1 VSRLAAAL
9 AVAAALLAAVA
20 TADVPVPALTAR
32 VTDVSGVLSPSDK
45 SALERRLRDFEA
57 AKGSQIAVLIVPTTQ
72 PETIEQYGIRVADAW
87 KLGRKG
93 VDDGAIL
100 VVATDDRALR
110 IEVGYGLEG
119 VMPDA
124 VAKRIIDEVIVPRFK
139 AGDLAG
145 GIDAGVERMIGVVEG
160 EPLPP
165 PQPKPP
171 VGRLRE
177 IGPLAITGLF
187 IGLPILAGILRSM
200 FGRLGAAGIA
210 ASIAGVLGWIV
221 VGSLVVGV
229 IIAVFAFLIAIGG
242 GGIPGQVVRGGG
254 WGGGGGFGGGGFRGG
269 GGGFGGGGGGFGG
282 GGASGRW

>member
-1 VSRLAAAL
+1 MSRLGAAL
-9 AVAAALLAAVA
+9 AVAAALVAAVA
-20 TADVPVPALTAR
+20 TADVPVPQLTAR
-32 VTDVSGVLSPSDK
+32 VTDLSGVLSPAQQ
-45 SALERRLRDFEA
+45 SALERRLRDFET
-57 AKGSQIAVLIVPTTQ
+57 AKGAQIAVLIVPTTE

-100 VVATDDRALR
+100 LVATTDRTLR

-124 VAKRIIDEVIVPRFK
+124 VANRIIDEIIVPRFK
-139 AGDLAG
+139 AGDLPG
-145 GIDAGVERMIGVVEG
+145 GIAAGVDRMIAVVEG

-165 PQPKPP
+165 PAPP
-171 VGRLRE
+171 PGGRLRD
-177 IGPLAITGLF
+177 IGPIAIPALF
-187 IGLPILAGILRSM
+187 VGLPIVAGILRGM
-200 FGRLGAAGIA
+200 FGRLAGAGIA
-210 ASIAGVLGWIV
+210 AGVTGFVGWIV

-229 IIAVFAFLIAIGG
+229 ALAFFAFLMALGG
-242 GGIPGQVVRGGG
+242 GVPGRVVRGGG
-254 WGGGGGFGGGGFRGG
+254 WSGGGGFRGGGGFG